1 MEHQQKLLEGVIEVW
16 RGEQMKYN
24 PQFMPE
30 ETLQKLKDLC
40 EIYMI
45 DDKNIL
51 KEVFDECENPFV
63 YDINTDEISNS
74 EEEEEEEEEE
84 PELPPAQ

>member
-1 MEHQQKLLEGVIEVW
+1 MEHSHYGLLEGIIEVW

-24 PQFMPE
+24 PQFTPD

-51 KEVFDECENPFV
+51 KEVFDECEKPFV
-63 YDINTDEISNS
+63 YDVNTDEISNS
-74 EEEEEEEEEE
+74 EEEEEEEEEI
-84 PELPPAQ
+84 PPAQ

>member
-1 MEHQQKLLEGVIEVW
+1 
-16 RGEQMKYN
+16 
-24 PQFMPE
+24 
-30 ETLQKLKDLC
+30 
-40 EIYMI
+40 MI

-74 EEEEEEEEEE
+74 EEEEEEEEI
-84 PELPPAQ
+84 PPAQ